1 MEEHK
6 KKKNRKVHLIL
17 ICWLAFFCIFVLL
30 LLYKPHGF
38 KCGASI
44 EGRQVSPYLTHI
56 LYPQLYN
63 GAQSEEPFE
72 TTVLQEGINDII
84 ARFNWPIQ
92 NNGIEYLT
100 PQVFFRPGRIVLVGT
115 VIGGRVKLLVTIVGR
130 PAIDK
135 DGFLN
140 LNVVKVKIGAV
151 NITVP
156 AKIIAERIYKY
167 HLDTTDVD
175 TNNIK
180 TKIAWSLVNNEPFEP
195 IFSINSKKIRLKRVD
210 ITNGELKLH
219 FVPVF

>member
-17 ICWLAFFCIFVLL
+17 ICWLAFFCIFVSLL
-30 LLYKPHGF
+30 LHKPYGF

-44 EGRQVSPYLTHI
+44 KGRQVSPYLTHI

-63 GAQSEEPFE
+63 GAQNEEPFE
-72 TTVLQEGINDII
+72 TTVLQEGINDIL
-84 ARFNWPIQ
+84 ARFNWPQ
-92 NNGIEYLT
+92 KNNGIEYLT
-100 PQVFFRPGRIVLVGT
+100 PKVFFGPGRIVLVGT
-115 VIGGRVKLLVTIVGR
+115 VIAGKVKLLVTIVGR

-135 DGFLN
+135 DDFLN

-156 AKIIAERIYKY
+156 AKIIAERMYKH
-167 HLDTTDVD
+167 HLDTTNVD

-210 ITNGELKLH
+210 ITEGELKLH